1 MAQRPATE
9 RLRRLLIILPWLM
22 ERGEV
27 SVDEV
32 AERFS
37 VGVDDLIRDL
47 ELVSMCGLPPYVDE
61 MIDVFIDEGMIFVGI
76 PRLFTRPLRLSEV
89 EAFELLAAGRA
100 AMQLPGADLDGA
112 LARGLGKSARGL
124 GEDDTGLLVVA
135 PTPAIVEKLSQV
147 IENRERVEVRYQSS
161 KDVAPTDRLLE
172 PFVVFSS
179 QGNWYTHAQ
188 DVGAEGLRTFRI
200 DRIESLTVIGQA
212 ENEAPDSMPEPGIW
226 FADAEI
232 ERVTLRV
239 APRGRWIYERYPVDE
254 VSSPDADG
262 WVEVR
267 LAVTS
272 RQWLERLLLRLG
284 DAVEVVDPSSMR
296 VVRSEAAARVLGCYS
311 VKG

>member
-112 LARGLGKSARGL
+112 LARGLGKIAMGL

-135 PTPAIVEKLSQV
+135 PTPAIVAKLSQV

-179 QGNWYTHAQ
+179 QGNWYTHAH

>member
-112 LARGLGKSARGL
+112 LARGLGKIAMGL
-124 GEDDTGLLVVA
+124 GEDDTGLLVVT
-135 PTPAIVEKLSQV
+135 PTPAVVQELSQV

-179 QGNWYTHAQ
+179 QGNWYTHAH
-188 DVGAEGLRTFRI
+188 DVGAEGLRTFRV

-239 APRGRWIYERYPVDE
+239 AQRGRWIYERYPVDE

-296 VVRSEAAARVLGCYS
+296 VVRSEAAARVLGRYS

>member
-1 MAQRPATE
+1 MAQRPAAE

-37 VGVDDLIRDL
+37 VGIDDLIRDL

-112 LARGLGKSARGL
+112 LARGLGKIAMGL

-135 PTPAIVEKLSQV
+135 PTPAIVQELSQV

-179 QGNWYTHAQ
+179 QGNWYTHAH
-188 DVGAEGLRTFRI
+188 DVGAEGLRTFRV

-239 APRGRWIYERYPVDE
+239 APRGRWVYERYPVDE

-272 RQWLERLLLRLG
+272 RQWFERLLLRLG

-296 VVRSEAAARVLGCYS
+296 VVRSEAAARVLGRYS

>member
-112 LARGLGKSARGL
+112 LARGLGKIAMGL
-124 GEDDTGLLVVA
+124 GEDDTGLLVVT
-135 PTPAIVEKLSQV
+135 PTPAVVQELSQV

-179 QGNWYTHAQ
+179 QGNWYTHAH

-239 APRGRWIYERYPVDE
+239 AQRGRWIYERYPVDE

>member
-100 AMQLPGADLDGA
+100 AMQLPGADFDGA
-112 LARGLGKSARGL
+112 LARGLGKIAMGL

-179 QGNWYTHAQ
+179 QGNWYTHAH

-254 VSSPDADG
+254 VSSPDTDG

-311 VKG
+311 VKD

>member
-1 MAQRPATE
+1 MAQRPAAE

-37 VGVDDLIRDL
+37 VGIDDLIRDL

-112 LARGLGKSARGL
+112 LARGLGKIAMGL

-135 PTPAIVEKLSQV
+135 PTPAIVQELSQV

-161 KDVAPTDRLLE
+161 KDVAPSDRLLE

-179 QGNWYTHAQ
+179 QGNWYTHAH
-188 DVGAEGLRTFRI
+188 DVGAEGLRTFRV
-200 DRIESLTVIGQA
+200 DRIESLTVSGQA

-272 RQWLERLLLRLG
+272 RQWFERLLLRLG

-296 VVRSEAAARVLGCYS
+296 VVRSEAAARVLGRYS
-311 VKG
+311 VKD

>member
-100 AMQLPGADLDGA
+100 AMQLRGADLDGA
-112 LARGLGKSARGL
+112 LARGLGKIAMGL

-135 PTPAIVEKLSQV
+135 PTPAIVQELSQV

-179 QGNWYTHAQ
+179 QGNWYTHAH
-188 DVGAEGLRTFRI
+188 DVGAEGLRTFRV

-212 ENEAPDSMPEPGIW
+212 ENEAPHSMPEPGIW

-284 DAVEVVDPSSMR
+284 DAVEVVDPSSRR
-296 VVRSEAAARVLGCYS
+296 VVRSEAAARVLGRYS

>member
-112 LARGLGKSARGL
+112 LARGLGKIARGL

-135 PTPAIVEKLSQV
+135 PTPAIVQELSQV

-179 QGNWYTHAQ
+179 QGNWYTHAH

-239 APRGRWIYERYPVDE
+239 AQRGRWIYERYPVDE

-296 VVRSEAAARVLGCYS
+296 VVRSEAAARVLGRYS

>member
-1 MAQRPATE
+1 MAQRPAAE

-112 LARGLGKSARGL
+112 LARGLGKIAMGL

-135 PTPAIVEKLSQV
+135 PTPAIVQELSQV

-179 QGNWYTHAQ
+179 QGNWYTHAH
-188 DVGAEGLRTFRI
+188 DVGAEGLRTFRV

-239 APRGRWIYERYPVDE
+239 APRGRWVYERYPVDE

-272 RQWLERLLLRLG
+272 RQWFERLLLRLG

-296 VVRSEAAARVLGCYS
+296 VVRSEAAARVLGRYS

>member
-112 LARGLGKSARGL
+112 LARGLGKIAMGL

-135 PTPAIVEKLSQV
+135 PTPVIVQELSEV
-147 IENRERVEVRYQSS
+147 IKNRQRIEVRYQSS

-179 QGNWYTHAQ
+179 QGNWYTHAH
-188 DVGAEGLRTFRI
+188 DVSAAGLRTFRI

-212 ENEAPDSMPEPGIW
+212 ENEAPDLMPEPGIW

-296 VVRSEAAARVLGCYS
+296 VARSEAADRVLSRYS
-311 VKG
+311 VKD

>member
-112 LARGLGKSARGL
+112 LARGLGKIAMGL
-124 GEDDTGLLVVA
+124 GEDDTGLLVVT
-135 PTPAIVEKLSQV
+135 PTPAIVQELSQV

-179 QGNWYTHAQ
+179 QGNWYTHAH
-188 DVGAEGLRTFRI
+188 DVGAEGLRTFRV

-239 APRGRWIYERYPVDE
+239 AQRGRWIYERYPVDE

-296 VVRSEAAARVLGCYS
+296 VVRSEAAARVLGRYS

>member
-37 VGVDDLIRDL
+37 VGIDDLIRDL

-112 LARGLGKSARGL
+112 LARGLGKIAMGL
-124 GEDDTGLLVVA
+124 GEDDTGLLVVT
-135 PTPAIVEKLSQV
+135 PTPAIVQELSQV

-179 QGNWYTHAQ
+179 QGNWYTHAH
-188 DVGAEGLRTFRI
+188 DVGAEGLRTFRV
-200 DRIESLTVIGQA
+200 DRIESLTVSGQA

-272 RQWLERLLLRLG
+272 RQWFERLLLRLG

-296 VVRSEAAARVLGCYS
+296 VVRSEAAARVLGRYS

>member
-37 VGVDDLIRDL
+37 VGIDDLIRDL

-112 LARGLGKSARGL
+112 LARGLGKIAMGL

-179 QGNWYTHAQ
+179 QGNWYTHAH

-272 RQWLERLLLRLG
+272 RQWFERLLLRLG

-296 VVRSEAAARVLGCYS
+296 VVRSEAAARVLGRYS

>member
-112 LARGLGKSARGL
+112 LARGLGKIAMGL

-135 PTPAIVEKLSQV
+135 PTPAIVQELSQV

-179 QGNWYTHAQ
+179 QGNWYTHAH
-188 DVGAEGLRTFRI
+188 DVGAEGLRTFRV

-272 RQWLERLLLRLG
+272 RQWFERLLLRLG

-296 VVRSEAAARVLGCYS
+296 VVRSEAAARVLGRYS

>member
-100 AMQLPGADLDGA
+100 AMQLRGADLDGA
-112 LARGLGKSARGL
+112 LARGLGKIARGL

-135 PTPAIVEKLSQV
+135 PTPAIVQELSQL

-179 QGNWYTHAQ
+179 QGNWYTHAH
-188 DVGAEGLRTFRI
+188 DVGAEGLRTFRV

-239 APRGRWIYERYPVDE
+239 AQRGRWIYERYPVDE

-272 RQWLERLLLRLG
+272 RQWFERLLLRLG

-296 VVRSEAAARVLGCYS
+296 VVRSEAAARVLGRYS

>member
-37 VGVDDLIRDL
+37 VGIDDLIRDL

-112 LARGLGKSARGL
+112 LARGLGKIAMGL

-179 QGNWYTHAQ
+179 QGNWYTHAH
-188 DVGAEGLRTFRI
+188 DVGAEGLRTFRV
-200 DRIESLTVIGQA
+200 DRIESLTVSGQA

-272 RQWLERLLLRLG
+272 RQWFERLLLRLG

>member
-37 VGVDDLIRDL
+37 VGIDDLIRDL

-112 LARGLGKSARGL
+112 LARGLGKIAMGL

-135 PTPAIVEKLSQV
+135 PTPAIVQELSQV

-161 KDVAPTDRLLE
+161 KDVTPTDRLLE

-179 QGNWYTHAQ
+179 QGNWYTHAH
-188 DVGAEGLRTFRI
+188 DVGAEGLRTFRV
-200 DRIESLTVIGQA
+200 DRIESLTVSGQA

-272 RQWLERLLLRLG
+272 RQWFERLLLRLG

-296 VVRSEAAARVLGCYS
+296 VVRSEAAARVLGRYS

>member
-112 LARGLGKSARGL
+112 LARGLGKIAMGL

-161 KDVAPTDRLLE
+161 KDVAPADRLLE

>member
-1 MAQRPATE
+1 
-9 RLRRLLIILPWLM
+9 
-22 ERGEV
+22 
-27 SVDEV
+27 
-32 AERFS
+32 
-37 VGVDDLIRDL
+37 
-47 ELVSMCGLPPYVDE
+47 
-61 MIDVFIDEGMIFVGI
+61 
-76 PRLFTRPLRLSEV
+76 
-89 EAFELLAAGRA
+89 
-100 AMQLPGADLDGA
+100 
-112 LARGLGKSARGL
+112 
-124 GEDDTGLLVVA
+124 
-135 PTPAIVEKLSQV
+135 
-147 IENRERVEVRYQSS
+147 
-161 KDVAPTDRLLE
+161 
-172 PFVVFSS
+172 VFSS
-179 QGNWYTHAQ
+179 QGNWYTHAH

-296 VVRSEAAARVLGCYS
+296 VVRSEAATRVLVATRSKVDPAGGAAVFRRSQLRRGVRRGCGRCRCRISRKYR
-311 VKG
+311 

>member
-47 ELVSMCGLPPYVDE
+47 ELVSMCGLPPFVDE

-76 PRLFTRPLRLSEV
+76 PRLFTRPLQLSEV

-100 AMQLPGADLDGA
+100 AMQLPGADSDGA
-112 LARGLGKSARGL
+112 LARGLGKIAMGL

-135 PTPAIVEKLSQV
+135 PTPAIVQELSQA
-147 IENRERVEVRYQSS
+147 IENRQRIEVRYQSS
-161 KDVAPTDRLLE
+161 KDVVPTDRLLE

-179 QGNWYTHAQ
+179 QGNWYTHAH
-188 DVGAEGLRTFRI
+188 DVSADGLRTFRI
-200 DRIESLTVIGQA
+200 DRIESLMVIGQA
-212 ENEAPDSMPEPGIW
+212 ENEVPDSMPEPGIW

-239 APRGRWIYERYPVDE
+239 APSGRWIYERYPVDE
-254 VSSPDADG
+254 VSSSDADG

-296 VVRSEAAARVLGCYS
+296 VARSEAAARVLGRYS

>member
-112 LARGLGKSARGL
+112 LARGLGKIAMGL

-179 QGNWYTHAQ
+179 QGNWYTHAH

-239 APRGRWIYERYPVDE
+239 APRGRWIYERYPVD
-254 VSSPDADG
+254 
-262 WVEVR
+262 
-267 LAVTS
+267 
-272 RQWLERLLLRLG
+272 
-284 DAVEVVDPSSMR
+284 
-296 VVRSEAAARVLGCYS
+296 
-311 VKG
+311 

>member
-112 LARGLGKSARGL
+112 LARGLGKIAMGL

-135 PTPAIVEKLSQV
+135 PTPAIVQELSQV

-179 QGNWYTHAQ
+179 QGNWYTHAH

-311 VKG
+311 VNG